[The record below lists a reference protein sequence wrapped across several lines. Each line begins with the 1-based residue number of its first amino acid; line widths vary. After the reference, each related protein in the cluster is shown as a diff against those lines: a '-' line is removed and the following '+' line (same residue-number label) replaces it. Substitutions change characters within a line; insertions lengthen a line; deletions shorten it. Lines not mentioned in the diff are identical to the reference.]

1 MSSSKGSK
9 AGYVKGLGRTFAPSL
24 KAEWVDEFNQILEE
38 DPDWSRNRLTEH
50 LIKKGLESQRAQ
62 QSQLENHLN
71 LSIPS
76 DGLNKEQQSFLES
89 EEGRVFV
96 GNAIRLLLMQ
106 PGSRESAA
114 SSVHLPAPPQPKTET
129 SSSFEKQEK
138 TSPEETMDDKTTV
151 DDKSRQNA
159 ENFNL
164 KEQNKQKQE
173 KLSPLKRAKNRLK
186 RQNIN

>member
-1 MSSSKGSK
+1 MSNSKGNK

-24 KAEWVDEFNQILEE
+24 KADWVDEFNQILEE
-38 DPDWSRNRLTEH
+38 EPDWSRNRLTEH

-89 EEGRVFV
+89 EEGKVFV

-129 SSSFEKQEK
+129 SSSFEEQEK
-138 TSPEETMDDKTTV
+138 KSPEETMDDKN
-151 DDKSRQNA
+151 RQDA

-164 KEQNKQKQE
+164 KEKNKQKQE
-173 KLSPLKRAKNRLK
+173 KLSPLKRAKNKLK